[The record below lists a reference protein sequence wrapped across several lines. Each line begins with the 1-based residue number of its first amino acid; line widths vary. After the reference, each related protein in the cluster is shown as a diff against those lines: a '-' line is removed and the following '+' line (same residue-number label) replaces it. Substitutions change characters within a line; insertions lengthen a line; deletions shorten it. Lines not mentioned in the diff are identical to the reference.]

1 MEVNHKYS
9 IDESVYHRIG
19 DDISYGEVVGYEDD
33 CYVIKTPV
41 HDVFAYMR
49 LTDEDVSK
57 NYEELKN

>member
-9 IDESVYHRIG
+9 IGESVYHRIG

-33 CYVIKTPV
+33 CYIIKTLV
-41 HDVFAYMR
+41 DDIFGYMH
-49 LTDEDVSK
+49 LKDEDISK